1 MGALIEIKE
10 LHLHVNLQEVSRD
23 AKEILKTV
31 NKIFNNMP
39 TKAEFE
45 AAFARQSAALQNI
58 ADDIRRLTEQQ
69 SQGGLSEADEQAILD
84 QLNAAADQLEALAGQ
99 TPETPTEPEPTP
111 EG

>member
-10 LHLHVNLQEVSRD
+10 LHLHVNLSEVSKD

-31 NKIFNNMP
+31 HKIFNNMP
-39 TKAEFE
+39 TKSEFD

-69 SQGGLSEADEQAILD
+69 SNGGLTEAEEQSILD
-84 QLNAAADQLEALAGQ
+84 QLNAAADQLETLAGQ
-99 TPETPTEPEPTP
+99 TPEQTTP
-111 EG
+111 ETPGA